1 MALREKI
8 GPPSANRPCS
18 LHLGRRI
25 MKLAAPMNIG
35 FFGGRFD
42 PIHRGH
48 LALAQAAM
56 TQRKLDRIYLVTAGS
71 PPHKPG
77 LLLSAFA
84 DRHAMVALATA
95 QEKSLIASTL
105 EAPQDIAQSATA
117 ARGKTSL
124 KQFDYTI
131 DSVRRLKALLKK
143 NDRVSLLLGMDAFAD
158 IASWHEPEALFEE
171 YEFIVASRPGHS
183 LGDIAE
189 ALPARLRP
197 KAAITAPFKKHAASG
212 ELRLRGVT
220 IHFLADVHQN
230 ISATA
235 VREAARSGKPLG
247 KLVPAEVADY
257 IRKTG
262 LYRAR

>member
-1 MALREKI
+1 
-8 GPPSANRPCS
+8 
-18 LHLGRRI
+18 
-25 MKLAAPMNIG
+25 MNIG

-56 TQRKLDRIYLVTAGS
+56 EQGKLARIYFVTSGS

-77 LLLSAFA
+77 LPLSAFA

-95 QEKSLIASTL
+95 SEKAFIPSTL
-105 EAPQDIAQSATA
+105 EAPKESAQVAP
-117 ARGKTSL
+117 RGKAAQ
-124 KQFDYTI
+124 KHFDYTI
-131 DSVRRLKALLKK
+131 DSLRRLKSSLKK
-143 NDRVSLLLGMDAFAD
+143 NDRLSLLIGMDAFAD

-171 YEFIVASRPGHS
+171 CEFIVASRPGHS
-183 LGDIAE
+183 LADVAN
-189 ALPARLRP
+189 ALPASLRP
-197 KAAITAPFKKHAASG
+197 KAAITEPFKKHAASG

-220 IHFLADVHQN
+220 IHLLANVHQN
-230 ISATA
+230 VSATA
-235 VREAARSGKPLG
+235 IREAVRAGKPMG

-262 LYRAR
+262 LYQAT